1 MRSDTSAKTILL
13 SAGGTGG
20 HLFPAESLAAELIR
34 RGYVVELATDER
46 ADKYGRRFPARAIH
60 IIASATLKGRSPSA
74 ILATGAAL
82 ARGFV
87 QSWRLMHRLKPAV
100 VVGFG
105 GYPTVPPLSAAVL
118 AHVPTVL
125 HEQNAVMGR
134 ANARLARRVTRI
146 ATSFAEVRM
155 PAGLAGKVDFTGNP
169 VRDMVIEA
177 AALPYPDLEADG
189 PFNLIVTG
197 GSQGA
202 RYFSDAVP
210 PAIALL
216 DADLRARLRLTQQ
229 VRPEDMDRVKAAY
242 AAIDVA
248 AELSSFFVDL
258 PARIA
263 ASHLVIGRAG
273 ASTVTELA
281 IIGRPGLLVPLPGA
295 LDQDQAANARV
306 LETVGGGWSHAQKD
320 LTPEVLAAEIS
331 RLMRA
336 PQMLIAA
343 AVAARSVGRPD
354 AVARLADVV
363 ERAAKGG

>member
-1 MRSDTSAKTILL
+1 MPKTILL

-34 RGYVVELATDER
+34 RGYAVELATDER

-60 IIASATLKGRSPSA
+60 IVASATLKGRSPLA
-74 ILATGAAL
+74 IARTGLAL

-87 QSWRLMHRLKPAV
+87 QSWALIRRLKPAV

-105 GYPTVPPLSAAVL
+105 GYPTVPPLIAAVF
-118 AHVPTVL
+118 AGVPTVL

-134 ANARLARRVTRI
+134 ANARLARKVTRI

-155 PAGLAGKVDFTGNP
+155 PAGLAAKVTTTGNP

-177 AALPYPDLEADG
+177 SAIAYPEPTAEG
-189 PFNLIVTG
+189 AFHLIVTG

-210 PAIALL
+210 PAIALM
-216 DADLRARLRLTQQ
+216 DADLRSRLRLTQQ
-229 VRPEDMDRVKAAY
+229 VRPEDMPRVKAAY
-242 AAIDVA
+242 DAIGVA

-273 ASTVTELA
+273 ASTVTELC

-306 LETVGGGWSHAQKD
+306 LEAAGGGWSHPQKE
-320 LTPEVLAAEIS
+320 LTPEVLAAEIA

-336 PQMLIAA
+336 PGVLIAA
-343 AVAARSVGRPD
+343 AAAARAAGRPD

-363 ERAAKGG
+363 ERAAMGR